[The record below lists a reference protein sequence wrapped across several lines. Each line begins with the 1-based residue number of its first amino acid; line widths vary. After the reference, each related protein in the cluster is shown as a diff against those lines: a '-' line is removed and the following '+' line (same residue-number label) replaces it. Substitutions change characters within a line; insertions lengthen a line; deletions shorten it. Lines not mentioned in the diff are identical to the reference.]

1 MNGLG
6 VQALNGANRAE
17 LTRLADM
24 ALQFLERSSF
34 DPGVRRKKFAQAK
47 QALAWIFAPSTYL
60 TFCE

>member
-34 DPGVRRKKFAQAK
+34 DPGDRRKEFAQAK
-47 QALAWIFAPSTYL
+47 
-60 TFCE
+60 